1 MNKEIIIDN
10 VNVLNCPY
18 FQENYGEYWQ
28 GIWQD
33 NDICYKFGN
42 HCSDNPNCKY
52 KIANKKDGV

>member
-10 VNVLNCPY
+10 TNVNNCKY

-28 GIWQD
+28 GCWEY
-33 NDICYKFGN
+33 NDICHEFIN
-42 HCSDNPNCKY
+42 HCSDNPNCEY